1 MTAKTDSTGEG
12 SVKTVLEL
20 REQRLNLRSIILDVY
35 HELNFDGIKDEDN
48 YVIDSRYKLKNI
60 CEQMGVP
67 FNEFKGEN
75 DRYDIP
81 LFTAELFKTFLR
93 ASSKKGSTVSNLKIG
108 AFEKI
113 GYNEII
119 DIIKSYTASLREK
132 YSGVE
137 GIEEDVQRHENYL
150 MHRAEY
156 IKARGE
162 LKDKISS
169 VLDEYFENTVSKLL
183 QEESYISIIMPS
195 LNYKELEKIAKR
207 AQTDETVQLPSSEG
221 PDWIVYNGNERI
233 ALLNKLLK
241 NIKGAFATWEEFLNF
256 YFEARDVENNVEKYS
271 LEELIK
277 MAEGD
282 YYSSLETRFEE
293 RQRAK
298 DFDFEK
304 MDQIMRELEAKY
316 ANKKY

>member
-1 MTAKTDSTGEG
+1 MTAKADSTEEG
-12 SVKTVLEL
+12 SVRTVLEL

-156 IKARGE
+156 
-162 LKDKISS
+162 LKVRNEFKDQITS
-169 VLDEYFENTVSKLL
+169 VLEEYLDNTVVKLL
-183 QEESYISIIMPS
+183 QEENYISIIMPS
-195 LNYKELEKIAKR
+195 LNYRELEKIAKR
-207 AQTDETVQLPSSEG
+207 AETEEAVPLPISDG
-221 PDWIVYNGNERI
+221 PDWIVYNGHERI
-233 ALLNKLLK
+233 ALLNKLLN
-241 NIKGAFATWEEFLNF
+241 NIKAAFANWEEFLNF
-256 YFEARDVENNVEKYS
+256 YFMARDDENNVEKYS
-271 LEELIK
+271 FKELIK
-277 MAEGD
+277 MAEAD
-282 YYSSLETRFEE
+282 YYNSLETRFEE
-293 RQRAK
+293 QKRAK

-316 ANKKY
+316 ANKKP